1 MDVSSQ
7 QATSTSAENFYYIKS
22 ALQTVKRFWYLFAI
36 SVITF
41 VGLAYFI
48 NWYIQPTYEVG
59 TVILM
64 EEGKS
69 PQPDANKEF
78 MKSFSIFSPS
88 SDIQKEILK
97 MKSSELIFEVLKTTK
112 AQITY
117 FAKRGLKTRELYL
130 ESPFHV
136 EMCNSNTSEEPVG
149 IEFHI
154 VPKSEKRFQ
163 LVVEKGEEQVQI
175 FSYEK
180 NKINNIT
187 SSFSVN
193 KEYAY
198 GDTIKSDLY
207 CFVVTADQDK
217 LADYDS
223 ESKFYFVFN
232 DLTTLSYSYQKAIQ
246 IEQVAKDIQAA
257 SIKIK
262 VKNPQKGI
270 DFVDALT
277 HAYLQKNLGKKNIV
291 AQNTIEFFDR
301 QLGILEDSLKKT
313 EGNLQDFRSAHR
325 VMDIGSKADQAFKGA
340 SELENQRAEL
350 QAKAKYYN
358 YINDNLERDRSG
370 SSLLVPSSMGIN
382 DAVLTG
388 ILEEYIRLN
397 GERNN
402 LIQNKQTQSP
412 YFNTLTIK
420 INNQKNTLAEN
431 IKQLINTNNIQLNAV
446 EERLQ
451 KENAQISALPITE
464 RKLVGIERQV
474 NLNDNIY
481 RYMLEKKAEA
491 QVAKASNLTEN
502 DILESARL
510 TQPGPVSPNK
520 PINLAV
526 GFFIGLFIPF
536 AGFGIRSLMDD
547 TISNEQAMSSIT
559 KIPSIGKISHNKGKK
574 QSAVLIDAPKSAISE
589 SIRTVRTNIDYFL
602 QGKRNKVILFTSTM
616 SGEGKSF
623 NSLNIALSFSLL
635 NRKTILLDFDLRKP
649 NSYQSEVVPEKEL
662 GLSSFLSGDATI
674 EEIIVHSTI
683 PSFDFIAAGPTPA
696 NPAELISS
704 EKTAALIKQLQEMYD
719 YVIIDTPPLG
729 LVTEA
734 FLMMQYAD
742 LKIFVVREK
751 VTPKRQLSS
760 IMSEMENKKIENIYW
775 ILNDVDMRDTYYGQ
789 SSYYTQG

>member
-1 MDVSSQ
+1 MDVTQ
-7 QATSTSAENFYYIKS
+7 QPIATSAENFYYIKS
-22 ALQTVKRFWYLFAI
+22 ALQTAKRFWYLFAI

-41 VGLAYFI
+41 VGLAYFV
-48 NWYIQPTYEVG
+48 NWYVQPTYEVG

-64 EEGKS
+64 EEGKN
-69 PQPDANKEF
+69 PTPDASKEF
-78 MKSFSIFSPS
+78 MKSFSIFSPT

-117 FAKRGLKTRELYL
+117 YAKRGLKTRELYL
-130 ESPFHV
+130 ESPFRV
-136 EMCNSNTSEEPVG
+136 EMCNANSSEPVG

-180 NKINNIT
+180 NKVNNIT
-187 SSFSVN
+187 GPFNVN

-207 CFVVTADQDK
+207 CFVVTCEQDK
-217 LADYDS
+217 LADYDA

-270 DFVDALT
+270 DFIDALT
-277 HAYLQKNLGKKNIV
+277 HAYLQHNLGKKNII
-291 AQNTIEFFDR
+291 AQNTIEFFDK
-301 QLGILEDSLKKT
+301 QLGILEDSLKRT
-313 EGNLQDFRSAHR
+313 EGNLQEFRSAHR
-325 VMDIGSKADQAFKGA
+325 AVDLSAQADQAIKGA
-340 SELENQRAEL
+340 GELENQRAEL

-358 YINDNLERDRSG
+358 YINENLERDRNG

-382 DAVLTG
+382 DNVLSG
-388 ILEEYIRLN
+388 ILEEYLRLN
-397 GERNN
+397 SERNN

-420 INNQKNTLAEN
+420 INNQKNTLSEN
-431 IKQLINTNNIQLNAV
+431 IKYLINTNNIQLNEV
-446 EERLQ
+446 ENRLR
-451 KENAQISALPITE
+451 KENAQISALPSTE
-464 RKLVGIERQV
+464 RKLVGIERQYK
-474 NLNDNIY
+474 LNDNIY
-481 RYMLEKKAEA
+481 TYMLEKKAEA

-520 PINLAV
+520 AINLAV
-526 GFFIGLFIPF
+526 GFFVGLFIPF

-547 TISNEQAMSSIT
+547 TISNEQAMQALT

-602 QGKRNKVILFTSTM
+602 QGQRHKVILFTSTM

-674 EEIIVHSTI
+674 DEIIVHSTI

-704 EKTAALIKQLQEMYD
+704 EKTEALIKQLKETYD

-742 LKIFVVREK
+742 LKIFVAREK
-751 VTPKRQLSS
+751 VTPKKQLSN
-760 IMSEMENKKIENIYW
+760 IMTEMESKKIENIYW
-775 ILNDVDMRDTYYGQ
+775 LLNDVDMRDTYYGQ
-789 SSYYTQG
+789 SNYYTQG

>member
-1 MDVSSQ
+1 MEPVQ
-7 QATSTSAENFYYIKS
+7 QTSAENFYYLK
-22 ALQTVKRFWYLFAI
+22 AAVQTLKRFWYLFAI
-36 SVITF
+36 SVFTF

-48 NWYIQPTYEVG
+48 NWYLQPTYEVQA
-59 TVILM
+59 VILM
-64 EEGKS
+64 EEGKN
-69 PQPDANKEF
+69 PQPDASKEF
-78 MKSFSIFSPS
+78 MKSFSIFSPT

-97 MKSSELIFEVLKTTK
+97 MKSSELISEVLKATK
-112 AQITY
+112 AEITY
-117 FAKRGLKTRELYL
+117 FAKRGIKTRELYF

-136 EMCNSNTSEEPVG
+136 EMCDRNGVQPVG

-175 FSYEK
+175 FNYEK
-180 NKINNIT
+180 NKVSNIT
-187 SSFSVN
+187 SAFSIN

-207 CFVVTADQDK
+207 CFTVTAEQDK
-217 LADYDS
+217 LADYNSDT
-223 ESKFYFVFN
+223 KFYFVFN
-232 DLTTLSYSYQKAIQ
+232 DLNTLSYSYQKAIQ
-246 IEQVAKDIQAA
+246 IEQIAKDIQAA

-270 DFVDALT
+270 DFIDALT
-277 HAYLQKNLGKKNIV
+277 KAYLQKNLGKKNLV
-291 AQNTIEFFDR
+291 AQSTIEFFDK
-301 QLGILEDSLKKT
+301 QLGILEDSLKQT
-313 EGNLQDFRSAHR
+313 EGNLQEFRASNK
-325 VMDIGSKADQAFKGA
+325 VMDIGSKAEQIFKGA
-340 SELENQRAEL
+340 GELENQRAEL

-358 YINDNLERDRSG
+358 YINDNLEKDRNG

-382 DAVLTG
+382 DNVLTG
-388 ILEEYIRLN
+388 ILEEYLKLTS
-397 GERNN
+397 ERNN

-412 YFNTLTIK
+412 YFNTLTIR
-420 INNQKNTLAEN
+420 INNQKNTLSEN
-431 IKQLINTNNIQLNAV
+431 IKYLINTNNIQLNAI
-446 EERLQ
+446 EERLR
-451 KENAQISALPITE
+451 KENAQISALPGTE
-464 RKLVGIERQV
+464 RKLVGIERKYK
-474 NLNDNIY
+474 LNDNIY
-481 RYMLEKKAEA
+481 TYMLEKKAEA
-491 QVAKASNLTEN
+491 QVAKASTLTEN
-502 DILESARL
+502 DVLEAAKL

-520 PINLAV
+520 AINLAV
-526 GFFIGLFIPF
+526 GFLVGLFLPF
-536 AGFGIRSLMDD
+536 AGFGIKSLMDD
-547 TISNEQAMSSIT
+547 TISNEQAMQSIT
-559 KIPSIGKISHNKGKK
+559 KLPSIGRISHNKGKK
-574 QSAVLIDAPKSAISE
+574 QAAVLIDAPKSAISE

-623 NSLNIALSFSLL
+623 NSLNIALGFSLL
-635 NRKTILLDFDLRKP
+635 NRRTILLDFDLRKP

-674 EEIIVHSTI
+674 DEIIVHSTI

-704 EKTAALIKQLQEMYD
+704 EKTEALIRQLQQEYD
-719 YVIIDTPPLG
+719 YVIIDTPPIG

-751 VTPKRQLSS
+751 VTPKKQLGN
-760 IMSEMENKKIENIYW
+760 IMTEMENKKIENIYW
-775 ILNDVDMRDTYYGQ
+775 LLNDVDMRDTYYGQ